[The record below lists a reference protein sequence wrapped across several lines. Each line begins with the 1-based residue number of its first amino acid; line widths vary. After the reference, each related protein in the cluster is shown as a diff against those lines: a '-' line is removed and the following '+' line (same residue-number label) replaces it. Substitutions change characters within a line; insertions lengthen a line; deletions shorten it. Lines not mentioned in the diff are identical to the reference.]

1 MTGKDGVDATIFH
14 SLLSSDLPSSEK
26 TSERLAEEA
35 ILLLGAGTHTTSWV
49 PSVSTFHLLSQPL
62 ILRKLKSE
70 LETAIPDLNG
80 SISLAR
86 FEQLRYLTAVIKEG
100 LRLAVGNTSCIP
112 SISRDK
118 PIKYREYVIATG
130 TPVSM
135 TIPIMQQV
143 ERIFPDA
150 KAFYPE
156 RWIEDKTGHLD
167 RYLVAFCKGPRGC
180 VGINLAWAE
189 LPSV

>member
-1 MTGKDGVDATIFH
+1 MTEKDGVDATIFH

-49 PSVSTFHLLSQPL
+49 LSVSTFHLLSQPL

-86 FEQLRYLTAVIKEG
+86 LEQLPHLTAVIKEG
-100 LRLAVGNTSCIP
+100 LRLAVGNTSWIP
-112 SISRDK
+112 RISRDK
-118 PIKYREYVIATG
+118 PIKYREYEIATG

-135 TIPIMQQV
+135 TIPIMQQD